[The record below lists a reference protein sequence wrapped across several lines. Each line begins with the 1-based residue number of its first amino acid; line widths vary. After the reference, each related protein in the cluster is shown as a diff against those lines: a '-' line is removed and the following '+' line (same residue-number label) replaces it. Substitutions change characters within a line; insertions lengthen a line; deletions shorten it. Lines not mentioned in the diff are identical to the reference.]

1 MRVTTSSGVGRAA
14 IVTVVA
20 LLAGV
25 LGFAGYAAF
34 SPPRLTDPVEVTAAL
49 EPSSSAGSSR
59 TTPPATPSPPGSPTA
74 SSAQDRPVVRPAVP
88 SRTPAAPA
96 PEQDAGADR
105 FRVEIPSLDVVL
117 PVVPV
122 GVAADGQMALPK
134 DPDIGGWYRFG
145 PEPTAAAGASVIS
158 AHVDSRDEVGP
169 LAKLPRLK
177 KGATIVVTVG
187 GARVKYVVERV
198 DQYAKTAL
206 DTDALFSRS
215 GPARLHL
222 VSCGGEWNPRTRH
235 YEDNVVAIARRATVT
250 DGVAYREPGGE

>member
-1 MRVTTSSGVGRAA
+1 M
-14 IVTVVA
+14 
-20 LLAGV
+20 
-25 LGFAGYAAF
+25 
-34 SPPRLTDPVEVTAAL
+34 
-49 EPSSSAGSSR
+49 
-59 TTPPATPSPPGSPTA
+59 
-74 SSAQDRPVVRPAVP
+74 
-88 SRTPAAPA
+88 
-96 PEQDAGADR
+96 
-105 FRVEIPSLDVVL
+105 EIPSLDVVL

-145 PEPTAAAGASVIS
+145 TGLTAAGGASVIS

-169 LAKLPRLK
+169 LAKLPRLR
-177 KGATIVVTVG
+177 KGAQIVVTVG
-187 GARVKYVVERV
+187 GARVEYVVERV

-206 DTDALFSRS
+206 DTEALFARS

-250 DGVAYREPGGE
+250 DGVAYREAGGE

>member
-1 MRVTTSSGVGRAA
+1 MSLTTSSGVGRAA
-14 IVTVVA
+14 IVTVAA

-25 LGFAGYAAF
+25 LALVGYAAF
-34 SPPRLTDPVEVTAAL
+34 APPRLTDPADVTAAL
-49 EPSSSAGSSR
+49 EPSSSSGSSR
-59 TTPPATPSPPGSPTA
+59 STPSATPSPSSSTA
-74 SSAQDRPVVRPAVP
+74 GTAGERPVVRPAVP
-88 SRTPAAPA
+88 SGTPATPA
-96 PEQDAGADR
+96 KGKEASANG
-105 FRVEIPSLDVVL
+105 FRVDIPSLGVVL

-122 GVAADGQMALPK
+122 GVASDGQMALPK

-145 PEPTAAAGASVIS
+145 PAPTTDRGASVVS

-169 LAKLPRLK
+169 LAKLPGLK
-177 KGATIVVTVG
+177 KGATIVITVG
-187 GARVKYVVERV
+187 GARVEYVVERV

-235 YEDNVVAIARRATVT
+235 YEDNVVAIARRAAVT
-250 DGVAYREPGGE
+250 DDVAYREAGGE

>member
-1 MRVTTSSGVGRAA
+1 MSSGVRRA
-14 IVTVVA
+14 VTVAVAA

-25 LGFAGYAAF
+25 LAFVTYAAF
-34 SPPRLTDPVEVTAAL
+34 SPSRITDPDDVTAAL
-49 EPSSSAGSSR
+49 DVPSASAAPSPSGASPSPSASPAPSRSASPSPSPSSSPGRAPASR
-59 TTPPATPSPPGSPTA
+59 PTA
-74 SSAQDRPVVRPAVP
+74 TAPRRAP
-88 SRTPAAPA
+88 SKAPSKAA
-96 PEQDAGADR
+96 D

-122 GVAADGQMALPK
+122 GVARDGQMALPK

-145 PEPTAAAGASVIS
+145 PGPTSEAGASVIS

-169 LAKLPRLK
+169 LAKLPKLDP
-177 KGATIVVTVG
+177 GARIVVTVG
-187 GARVKYVVERV
+187 GDRVVYVVDRV

-206 DTDALFSRS
+206 DVDALFSRS

-235 YEDNVVAIARRATVT
+235 YEDNVVAIARRASVT
-250 DGVAYREPGGE
+250 EGVAYR

>member
-1 MRVTTSSGVGRAA
+1 M
-14 IVTVVA
+14 TVAA

-25 LGFAGYAAF
+25 LALAAYAAL
-34 SPPRLTDPVEVTAAL
+34 SPPRLTDPDDVTRAL
-49 EPSSSAGSSR
+49 EVPSASV
-59 TTPPATPSPPGSPTA
+59 TPSPSASASASSPTTTPSPSA
-74 SSAQDRPVVRPAVP
+74 SASATRAP
-88 SRTPAAPA
+88 STPPSARRAAPA
-96 PEQDAGADR
+96 PRPTATRRPPSSAATAR

-122 GVAADGQMALPK
+122 GVAEDGQMELPK

-145 PEPTAAAGASVIS
+145 PGPTSGAGASVIS

-169 LAKLPRLK
+169 LAKLPKLD
-177 KGATIVVTVG
+177 KGDRILVTVD
-187 GARVKYVVERV
+187 GARVEYVVERV

-206 DTDALFSRS
+206 DVDALFSRS

-235 YEDNVVAIARRATVT
+235 YEDNVVAIARRASVT
-250 DGVAYREPGGE
+250 EGVTYREPRGQ